1 MFAINSLKWIK
12 IIKVVFVNHKVWDIL
27 CKISRTS
34 NQYRFYEAGGAP
46 QWTDTACALLSHLTY
61 RDRRRGPR
69 PTRPLGK
76 RGLRQRSSLTAPM
89 YVRYQIGCLRGQ
101 QNLPYIGSVTP
112 GDACQ
117 SGAENAIR
125 SAITIYR
132 AYESQL
138 QINTS
143 ELLLLAIYTRGS
155 LYI

>member
-1 MFAINSLKWIK
+1 M
-12 IIKVVFVNHKVWDIL
+12 
-27 CKISRTS
+27 S
-34 NQYRFYEAGGAP
+34 NQYRFYEAGGAQ

-69 PTRPLGK
+69 STRPLGK
-76 RGLRQRSSLTAPM
+76 RGLHPRPSLTAPT
-89 YVRYQIGCLRGQ
+89 YIRYSLRRNEIGRLRGQ
-101 QNLPYIGSVTP
+101 QNLPQFGSVTP

-138 QINTS
+138 SNKYIRILITS
-143 ELLLLAIYTRGS
+143 H
-155 LYI
+155 LYKGFTLHFTLYLHAAHSQFRTSVRSE